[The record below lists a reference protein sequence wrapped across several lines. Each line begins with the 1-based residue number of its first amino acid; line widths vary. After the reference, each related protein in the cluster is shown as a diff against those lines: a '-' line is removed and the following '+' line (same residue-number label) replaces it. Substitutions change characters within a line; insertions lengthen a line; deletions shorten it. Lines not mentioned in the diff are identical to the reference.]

1 MRKYKKTL
9 FFGYVIHDV
18 SKLTGIAYA
27 VVWRNAN
34 NKNSISP
41 KNAKIY
47 YEKLG
52 IPLYQLRPDLWTKEM
67 CDTLQTQAQD
77 TAENKQGEW

>member
-47 YEKLG
+47 YPKNNKNEKL
-52 IPLYQLRPDLWTKEM
+52 LKEVM
-67 CDTLQTQAQD
+67 EKLS
-77 TAENKQGEW
+77 EY